1 MTRAAL
7 ALMAAMTAA
16 AATAQEPLTDP
27 DGSGGPVVLPMG
39 AVSFA
44 DATVRDDMGDPAP
57 IPPSR
62 VPEAAPTDASRSSPC
77 RRPASAR
84 PPSG

>member
-1 MTRAAL
+1 
-7 ALMAAMTAA
+7 
-16 AATAQEPLTDP
+16 
-27 DGSGGPVVLPMG
+27 MG

-44 DATVRDDMGDPAP
+44 DATVRADMGDPAP

-77 RRPASAR
+77 RTPAGAR
-84 PPSG
+84 PPPG